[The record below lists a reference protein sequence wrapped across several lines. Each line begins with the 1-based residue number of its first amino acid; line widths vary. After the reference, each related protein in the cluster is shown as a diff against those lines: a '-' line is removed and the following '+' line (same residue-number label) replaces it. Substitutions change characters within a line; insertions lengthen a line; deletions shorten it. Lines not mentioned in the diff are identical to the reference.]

1 MSPRGGGP
9 RLGRVQRLAKQVLG
23 ELIQGLKDPRIGFA
37 TVTAVRIS
45 PDLRHARVLVS
56 VLGTEEEQ
64 ALTMRGLAS
73 ATPYLRAEMGRQ
85 VRMKYLPE
93 LTFEQDKGPEEAE
106 RLEALLHRLEES
118 GALGSGAQESAESR
132 EEDD

>member
-23 ELIQGLKDPRIGFA
+23 ELILGLKDPRIGFA
-37 TVTAVRIS
+37 TITAVRIS
-45 PDLRHARVLVS
+45 PDLQHARVFVS
-56 VLGTEEEQ
+56 VLGSDEEQ

-85 VRMKYLPE
+85 MRMKYLPE
-93 LTFEQDKGPEEAE
+93 LIFDQDKGPEEAE
-106 RLEALLHRLEES
+106 RLEALLNRLDEAGGPDSEAHVRVEPDEE
-118 GALGSGAQESAESR
+118 EN
-132 EEDD
+132 